1 MRIFQALPATVSFL
15 MHRQGIN
22 QSELARR
29 SGLRPAQISRYLSGD
44 VEPKGR
50 QLERLAEALGLRL
63 STLFMVAE
71 QMQQLQKLVQY
82 RPSGVHLRTTDPV
95 FQHLLEAALE
105 ALAAVDGGA
114 MDGPLED
121 GDGGGEETAVDRSP
135 VATLFE
141 AQRLLQQGQRL
152 TLEAL
157 HQLTTPSGG

>member
-82 RPSGVHLRTTDPV
+82 RPSGVQLRTTDPV

-105 ALAAVDGGA
+105 ALAALDGGA
-114 MDGPLED
+114 
-121 GDGGGEETAVDRSP
+121 GDDEAEAEGGESGADRGP

-157 HQLTTPSGG
+157 HQLTTPSTG